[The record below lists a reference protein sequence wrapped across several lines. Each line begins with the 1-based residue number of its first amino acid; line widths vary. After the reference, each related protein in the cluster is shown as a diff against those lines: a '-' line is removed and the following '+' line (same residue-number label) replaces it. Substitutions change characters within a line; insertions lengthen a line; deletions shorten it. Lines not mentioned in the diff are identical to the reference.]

1 MTLKNRL
8 GKFIVISG
16 PSGVGKGTICNILLS
31 KKENNLSYSIS
42 MTTRK
47 KRIYEKNGVDY
58 YFTSRDNFKKRILNN
73 EFLEYNLYNKEY
85 YGTLKTEVLNKINKG
100 IKVISELDVNG
111 AKKIKNNFKDC
122 ILIYITAPNIEELR
136 RRLIK
141 RGTENKEEIE
151 QRLKI
156 AIYEEKEKINYDYV
170 IMNDNLEIAIE
181 KIQIIIKNF
190 LIDK

>member
-47 KRIYEKNGVDY
+47 KRIYEKNGIDY

-73 EFLEYNLYNKEY
+73 EF
-85 YGTLKTEVLNKINKG
+85 
-100 IKVISELDVNG
+100 
-111 AKKIKNNFKDC
+111 
-122 ILIYITAPNIEELR
+122 
-136 RRLIK
+136 
-141 RGTENKEEIE
+141 
-151 QRLKI
+151 
-156 AIYEEKEKINYDYV
+156 
-170 IMNDNLEIAIE
+170 
-181 KIQIIIKNF
+181 
-190 LIDK
+190 

>member
-47 KRIYEKNGVDY
+47 KRIYEKNGIDY

-100 IKVISELDVNG
+100 INVISELDVNG